1 MLRKYLLGA
10 LTGAAILAAA
20 CGALAQSYRDQG
32 GTFVPGFVPLIGCV
46 SGGACAGPVN
56 ASNPLPVSG
65 TFSASLSGFAPAA
78 AYASLSAGTSSSNV
92 ALPAGATVVV
102 YNTGSVAAYVKLGG
116 SSVAATTG
124 ADVIPAGGWMAFT
137 VGSNTYLAAITA
149 SGSTTLNLSGG
160 SGLATGAGGG
170 GGGSGGTV
178 AQGTP
183 NSAANAWPMSLTDYA
198 GVNQVGVNSSHQ
210 LAIQAPPS
218 LPLPSGASTSA
229 NQTNGSQESQVVG
242 PTGTA
247 AAVKAASTAAAQTD
261 TALVTRNPDLGTPG
275 DTACSSDTGSCDL
288 NALTQRVAQRLSSL
302 ISGLGS
308 PFQAGGSIGNTSF
321 AATSSAALTNPTST
335 LSLTSTTT
343 AYAAGQLIANNA
355 TAASVTVPNF
365 AIANSGGGAII
376 PRLRL
381 STNDTT
387 STAWG
392 GVSIQ
397 VDLWSAAPT
406 WTNGDRGSWSP
417 ATGTGSHLGSYSCT
431 MSAEYGDG
439 AFAECAANV
448 GSASLPKLASGTAIY
463 WSLEAV
469 SASGVTGASKTF
481 TLTAEVLN

>member
-1 MLRKYLLGA
+1 MFRKSLLGA
-10 LTGAAILAAA
+10 LALLAAA
-20 CGALAQSYRDQG
+20 MCGAPAMAQTYHDYS
-32 GTFVPGFVPLIGCV
+32 GTIVSGFVPLVGCD
-46 SGGACAGPVN
+46 SGGACTGPVTS
-56 ASNPLPVSG
+56 SNPLPISG
-65 TFSASLSGFAPAA
+65 TFSATLSGFAPGAS
-78 AYASLSAGTSSSNV
+78 YASLSASSSSSNV
-92 ALPAGATVVV
+92 ALPTGATVVV

-116 SSVAATTG
+116 SSVTATTG
-124 ADVIPAGGWMAFT
+124 ADVVPAGGWMAFT
-137 VGSNTYLAAITA
+137 VGANTYLAAITA

-170 GGGSGGTV
+170 GSGGTV
-178 AQGTP
+178 AQGSP
-183 NSAANAWPMSLTDYA
+183 NTAANAWPMSVTDYA

-210 LAIQAPPS
+210 IAIQAPPS
-218 LPLPSGASTSA
+218 LPLPSGAATAA
-229 NQTNGSQESQVVG
+229 NQMNGSQETQVVG

-247 AAVKAASTAAAQTD
+247 ATVKAASTPAAQTD
-261 TALVTRNPDLGTPG
+261 TSLVERNPDLGTPG
-275 DTACSSDTGSCDL
+275 DAACSSDTGSCDI
-288 NALTQRVAQRLSSL
+288 NALMQRVAQRLSSL
-302 ISGLGS
+302 IAALNS
-308 PFQAGGSIGNTSF
+308 PFQAGGSIGNTAF

-335 LSLTSTTT
+335 LTLAGSTS

-355 TAASVTVPNF
+355 TAASVATPSF
-365 AIANSGGGAII
+365 AIANSGGGALI

-381 STNDTT
+381 ATNDTT

-406 WTNGDRGSWSP
+406 WANGDRGTWSP

-439 AFAECAANV
+439 AYAECSPNV
-448 GSASLPKLASGTAIY
+448 GSASLPKLSSGQAIY
-463 WSLEAV
+463 WSLQAV